1 MNGKRYFTSLTKQM
15 VLIVILVSLT
25 PLTLITGLMGYYFET
40 SYREKMLENLQ
51 GTLKRHQQHI
61 NWYLDE
67 TLSDIKFLA
76 NSSRYDELGSSAYL
90 QNELLMLQYAHPH
103 VFVDLGVVNPAG
115 VQISYAGNLKLLGAN
130 YSNAEWFREAMK
142 KDLFLSDVYMGLR
155 HRRHFI
161 ICIRKKGELSESL
174 LRATVS
180 FADFNS
186 LVDAIRVGE
195 TGSAF
200 IVNSKGEFQS
210 QPRSELITDMAG
222 LLRITPWVGGKEEPG
237 AEAVASRVPDVK
249 VISSQSTAV
258 TGTVKGRSENILFIL
273 MPLKSG
279 DWTLVYQQE
288 WNDAFLE
295 INRARATALT
305 IFFTGC
311 LAVLLAA
318 FFISRKAVQRI
329 QMAELEKERMNEQ
342 MTEARK
348 LASIGELAAGVA
360 HEINNPVAIMVEQ
373 AGWMEDLLEE
383 EDLQKSR
390 NLDEFKHS
398 LEQISLQ
405 GVRCKEITHK
415 LLSFARRTDPVHLKI
430 QLNNTIEEILSVCK
444 ASSKFNGIRVHT
456 DLDRGLPLVLASKTE
471 MQEVFMNLINNA
483 IDAMGSAGGSLEIRS
498 RVEGDQVVVDVAD
511 TGHGMAKTVMARI
524 FDPFYTTKPAGQ
536 GTGLGL
542 SICYGIIKK
551 LRGSLTVD
559 STVGVGTTFH
569 VHIPIRT

>member
-1 MNGKRYFTSLTKQM
+1 MA
-15 VLIVILVSLT
+15 LIVILVSLT

-40 SYREKMLENLQ
+40 SYREKILDNLQ
-51 GTLKRHQQHI
+51 ETLKRHQQHI
-61 NWYLDE
+61 NSYLDE

-76 NSSRYDELGSSAYL
+76 NSSPYDGLARSAYL
-90 QNELLMLQYAHPH
+90 QDELLRLQYAHPN

-115 VQISYAGNLKLLGAN
+115 VQVSYAGDLNLVRAD
-130 YSNAEWFREAMK
+130 YSHAGWFRDAMK
-142 KDLFLSDVYMGLR
+142 KDHYLSDVFLGLR
-155 HRRHFI
+155 HKPHFV
-161 ICIRKKGELSESL
+161 ICVRKKQGHSYWL
-174 LRATVS
+174 LRATVN

-210 QPRSELITDMAG
+210 QPRTELITNIGG
-222 LLRITPWVGGKEEPG
+222 LLRITPWVGGEGMPG
-237 AEAVASRVPDVK
+237 AKASASRVLEAK
-249 VISSQSTAV
+249 VLTSRSNAV
-258 TGTVKGRSENILFIL
+258 RGTVNSRREDILFIL

-279 DWTLVYQQE
+279 EWTLVYQQRL
-288 WNDAFLE
+288 NDAFVE
-295 INRARATALT
+295 IDRARTTALT
-305 IFFTGC
+305 IFFSGC

-318 FFISRKAVQRI
+318 FFISRKVVQRI
-329 QMAELEKERMNEQ
+329 ESAELEKERMNAQ
-342 MTEARK
+342 VTEARK

-398 LEQISLQ
+398 LKQISLQ

-415 LLSFARRTDPVHLKI
+415 LLSFARRTDPLHNKI
-430 QLNNTIEEILSVCK
+430 QLNDTIEEILSVCK
-444 ASSKFNGIRVHT
+444 ASSKFNVIQVYT
-456 DLDRGLPLVLASKTE
+456 DLDRGLPPVLASPTE
-471 MQEVFMNLINNA
+471 MHEVFMNLINNA
-483 IDAMGSAGGSLEIRS
+483 VDAMSPTGGSLKIRS
-498 RVEGDQVVVDVAD
+498 RAENNEVVVDLAD
-511 TGHGMAKTVMARI
+511 TGHGMSKTVMARV
-524 FDPFYTTKPAGQ
+524 FDPFFTTKPAGR

-551 LRGSLTVD
+551 LGGSLTVD
-559 STVGVGTTFH
+559 STVGVGTTFR
-569 VHIPIRT
+569 VRIPIRTQTA